1 VPVKIRLLRVGKAKQ
16 PSYRVVVADS
26 RSPRDGRI
34 IETIGHYGPR
44 AEPSTVDIN
53 TDRALA
59 WLRQGAQPTEQ
70 VQKLLTTMGI
80 WSTFES
86 EKGHPIVTKLNRRG
100 FKTGKVAAPTKA
112 PTPATAAPKPAEPA
126 SKDTTPTD
134 TEAAPKPAEPASK
147 DTTPTD
153 TEAAPKPAEPASK
166 DTTPTDTEAAPKPAE
181 PASKDTT
188 PTDTEAAPAPATAS
202 TPDAA
207 PDAPAGAGDS
217 EETAS

>member
-1 VPVKIRLLRVGKAKQ
+1 VAVKIRLLRVGKAKQ

-44 AEPSTVDIN
+44 AEPSTVDIKA
-53 TDRALA
+53 DRALA

-112 PTPATAAPKPAEPA
+112 AAPAKAEPTPAAPAKAEPTPAAPAKAEPTPAAPTKAEPKLAAPA
-126 SKDTTPTD
+126 SEDTTPAD
-134 TEAAPKPAEPASK
+134 TGVAPVPEA
-147 DTTPTD
+147 
-153 TEAAPKPAEPASK
+153 
-166 DTTPTDTEAAPKPAE
+166 
-181 PASKDTT
+181 
-188 PTDTEAAPAPATAS
+188 AS

-207 PDAPAGAGDS
+207 PDAADGAGDS